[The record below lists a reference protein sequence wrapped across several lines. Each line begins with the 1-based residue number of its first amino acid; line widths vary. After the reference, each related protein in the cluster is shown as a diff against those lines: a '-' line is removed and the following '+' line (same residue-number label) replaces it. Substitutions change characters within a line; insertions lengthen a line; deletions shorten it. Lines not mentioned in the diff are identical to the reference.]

1 MTFARRSMLVGCSN
15 AIAALAGGRL
25 RNVVLGPET
34 DTTQR
39 DTFVLV
45 FLRGGCDG
53 LSLVAPYADDEYINN
68 RPTLKI
74 NAPGNAQNAAYALPS
89 ALNRD
94 VPFGLHPKAGALK
107 ELYDQQR
114 LAIVHACGLTNGTRS
129 HFDAMDYMER
139 GTPDS
144 LNTTTGWLT
153 RHLESINAGG
163 YIPALAAASLPPGSL
178 LNSPDTIAMTNA
190 NDFKLHGHWK
200 YGPKHKTALRAF
212 YADGSAL
219 GQTGTTTLDT
229 IDAVAAKNVGTYTP
243 DTGVEYPSESY
254 ANSFSQSLKLVAQ
267 MIKADLNVQVAT
279 VDFGGWDTHEG
290 QPWVFP
296 NQIDALARGIGAFYN
311 DLSRYHGRLTVVI
324 MSEFGRRLRE
334 NRSGGT
340 DHGHGNVMMVL
351 GGNVNGGKIYG
362 DWPGLKAEE
371 LDHYVDLGI
380 TTDYRRVLSEILVRR
395 LANGQLGRV
404 FPNYRDYIPLG
415 IVNGVD
421 VPIAD
426 GQTKQHFYVPIAR

>member
-1 MTFARRSMLVGCSN
+1 MLVGCSN

-25 RNVVLGPET
+25 RDVVLGPET

-53 LSLVAPYADDEYINN
+53 LSLVAFYADDEYMNN

-74 NAPGNAQNAAYALPS
+74 NAPGSSQNAAYALPN
-89 ALNRD
+89 ALNTN
-94 VPFGLHPKAGALK
+94 VPFGPHPKAGALK

-144 LNTTTGWLT
+144 LRTTTGWLT

-163 YIPALAAASLPPGSL
+163 YIPALAAALLPPGSL
-178 LNSPDTIAMTNA
+178 LNSGDAIVMTNA

-200 YGPKHKTALRAF
+200 YGAKHNGALRAF

-219 GQTGTTTLDT
+219 EQTGTTTLDT

-243 DTGVEYPSESY
+243 DP
-254 ANSFSQSLKLVAQ
+254 
-267 MIKADLNVQVAT
+267 
-279 VDFGGWDTHEG
+279 GWNI
-290 QPWVFP
+290 Q
-296 NQIDALARGIGAFYN
+296 
-311 DLSRYHGRLTVVI
+311 
-324 MSEFGRRLRE
+324 
-334 NRSGGT
+334 
-340 DHGHGNVMMVL
+340 
-351 GGNVNGGKIYG
+351 
-362 DWPGLKAEE
+362 
-371 LDHYVDLGI
+371 
-380 TTDYRRVLSEILVRR
+380 
-395 LANGQLGRV
+395 ANGTPTASASR
-404 FPNYRDYIPLG
+404 
-415 IVNGVD
+415 
-421 VPIAD
+421 
-426 GQTKQHFYVPIAR
+426 